1 VRITINI
8 GVRRVNSCTATSASN
23 AHTRCLRQT
32 KILQAGERVTYRFAF
47 VMGLGKG
54 NYSVALSLSRLDSH
68 LDRNFEWRDYG
79 LVFHVINNRHEDFV
93 GCSWLGAKT
102 SITRA
107 NTSITS
113 ERTP

>member
-1 VRITINI
+1 MYGIN
-8 GVRRVNSCTATSASN
+8 T
-23 AHTRCLRQT
+23 HRQDQALNDL
-32 KILQAGERVTYRFAF
+32 KAGERVTYRFSF
-47 VMGLGKG
+47 IMGLGKG

-102 SITRA
+102 TITRSVA
-107 NTSITS
+107 LLMSENT
-113 ERTP
+113 P